1 MEEESRQVIERLAE
15 AVDSHNATLEQL
27 IEAVNGPDWWV
38 IGITIVNAAIMA
50 WLGWRQYLLQR
61 QQTKLQEQQN
71 HQQEYALYRRM
82 YIQVENTDTFALTL
96 LQKIAQGVCNMADKM
111 GRLSLL
117 DKIIS
122 ELEGQTKEFDECS
135 FDLELKQCG
144 NVADIVCYYKII
156 SESRNITQMI
166 RYLIM
171 SDKMTYTNSSNNIS
185 NINITTNN
193 DVLVD
198 IIVDYCNDK
207 EYKVGLSLRLRNY
220 VRLLQNIE
228 NQTLKN
234 AIKERIIP
242 TNTK

>member
-1 MEEESRQVIERLAE
+1 MIATIIAAFVAAWITYKLGKRQNE
-15 AVDSHNATLEQL
+15 
-27 IEAVNGPDWWV
+27 
-38 IGITIVNAAIMA
+38 
-50 WLGWRQYLLQR
+50 LQQ

-185 NINITTNN
+185 NINITINN

-228 NQTLKN
+228 KKTLKN

-242 TNTK
+242 TNAK